1 MIVFQIATHHKLPT
15 PSRKILESTPKLLL
29 LNHTSHC
36 GASTPTILPSTRSIC
51 VKQYFAP
58 NSQHTSHVS
67 DGVPLQRDG
76 RSQPCWWDDAGI
88 VSVIPRVKEVQVK
101 IKWLEAVW
109 WHFPLSIRGASH
121 GRVPN
126 CQPSCTQESPARTTR
141 RSCEEMPMEEHPPPL
156 SSTSP
161 NVRYLYDSIF

>member
-15 PSRKILESTPKLLL
+15 PSRKILESTSKLLL

-88 VSVIPRVKEVQVK
+88 VSVIPRVQTRANHSFPVAFHKRVMRDTEVCKYDMMQ
-101 IKWLEAVW
+101 
-109 WHFPLSIRGASH
+109 
-121 GRVPN
+121 
-126 CQPSCTQESPARTTR
+126 R
-141 RSCEEMPMEEHPPPL
+141 RAGS
-156 SSTSP
+156 
-161 NVRYLYDSIF
+161 V